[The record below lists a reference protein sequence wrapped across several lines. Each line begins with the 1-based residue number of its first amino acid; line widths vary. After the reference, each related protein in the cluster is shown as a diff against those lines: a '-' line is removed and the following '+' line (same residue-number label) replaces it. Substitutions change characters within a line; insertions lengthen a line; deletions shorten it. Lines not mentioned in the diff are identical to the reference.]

1 MSFLSTRAQPQ
12 LAGDTEF
19 AGVVDRGQP
28 DALQPGYVSAASNM
42 SFGDGAIRT
51 RGGIRTP
58 SFQYGSRGTVYGSGL
73 FSDPNGVEWILAA
86 GASTVERMRDGRN
99 VTAIDIP
106 DTITGRV
113 AIVQGFDEVLL
124 FRGEGMTPW
133 RWSGQDG
140 DAFEAVSQEEAGDGT
155 TVIPSGPDF
164 TRRPGLHP
172 VVVNSRLIV
181 PHGRNGIAISDIED
195 YTRYDAAYNDFNLSA
210 ANDDTLA
217 ALVPMGQSGLLAL
230 KDGSAALLTGI
241 SSSLTS
247 LSLSSV
253 SGAPGCIAGQTA
265 RAVGGGVLYLSTRGV
280 YAISAEFENRLAA
293 SDVAVSE
300 PIRKII
306 ERINWRYANAA
317 VAAVHDERY
326 YLAVPL
332 DDSTTNNVILPFNL
346 RTKAWEG
353 IHDFPSGVQFQNLIV
368 SDYQSARRLF
378 GVSTGFVHLL
388 YEGRCDLVTQA
399 ATRYDIRSSV
409 TTRAYSFESLEKK
422 TVRRAKVNVLG
433 WYPVFTVTVN
443 TNSALDTHAAT
454 TFTPSQSAYKTFGVA
469 DYDVTNADADHATR
483 GREDYAVTPPLNL
496 EESGTL
502 GVIYQGPYSGT
513 TIVVQLADANMTPL
527 QVGDKALIDGGDNTD
542 VQTITAIAS
551 AGSGLVQYTVTPAKT
566 YADGDDIS
574 YRRDVSND
582 NGIDF
587 DIEQAHQLAAIV
599 RTVGTS
605 AQLSISSSRGT
616 FVLESVAI
624 EGTPAERK
632 DTRK

>member
-1 MSFLSTRAQPQ
+1 MSFLSTRTEPT

-28 DALQPGYVSAASNM
+28 DALQPGFVSAAQNM

-58 SFQYGSRGTVYGSGL
+58 SFQFGARGTVYGSGL
-73 FSDPNGVEWILAA
+73 FSDPRGVEWILTA
-86 GASTVERMRDGRN
+86 GASVVERMRDGRN
-99 VTAIDIP
+99 VTSIGIP

-133 RWSGQDG
+133 RWSGIDG
-140 DAFEAVSQEEAGDGT
+140 DAFEAISQESPGDGT
-155 TVIPSGPDF
+155 SVIPNGPDF
-164 TRRPGLHP
+164 ARRPGLFP
-172 VVVNSRLIV
+172 VVVNSRIIV
-181 PHGRNGIAISDIED
+181 PHGRNSIAISDIED

-210 ANDDTLA
+210 ANDDTLT
-217 ALVPMGQSGLLAL
+217 ALVPVGQSGLLCL

-241 SSSLTS
+241 SSSLAS
-247 LSLSSV
+247 LALSSV
-253 SGAPGCIAGQTA
+253 AGAPGCIAGQTA
-265 RAVGGGVLYLSTRGV
+265 RAVGGSVLYLSTRGV

-306 ERINWRYANAA
+306 DRINWRYANAA

-353 IHDFPSGVQFQNLIV
+353 IHEFPDGVQFQSLLV
-368 SDYQSARRLF
+368 SDYQSARRLY
-378 GVSTGFVHLL
+378 GVGSSFVHLL
-388 YEGRCDLVTQA
+388 YEGRCDLVTQNS
-399 ATRYDIRSSV
+399 TRHDITSSV
-409 TTRAYSFESLEKK
+409 TTRAYSFDSLEKK
-422 TVRRAKVNVLG
+422 AVRRAKVNVLG
-433 WYPVFTVTVN
+433 WYPAFTVEVN
-443 TNSALDTHAAT
+443 TNSALDTHAAV
-454 TFTPSQSAYKTFGVA
+454 TFTPSQSKYKTFGEP

-496 EESGTL
+496 EESDTL
-502 GVIYQGPYSGT
+502 GDIYNGPYSGT
-513 TIVVQLADANMTPL
+513 TIVVQLADPAMTPL
-527 QVGDKALIDGGDNTD
+527 QIGDKVIIDAGDNTD
-542 VQTITAIAS
+542 LQTITSIAS
-551 AGSGLVQYTVTPAKT
+551 AGSGRVQYGVTPAKT
-566 YADGDDIS
+566 YPDGETVN
-574 YRRDVSND
+574 YRRDVSNTD
-582 NGIDF
+582 GIDF
-587 DIEQAHQLAAIV
+587 DIEQATQLAAIV

-605 AQLSISSSRGT
+605 AQLSIASSRGT
-616 FVLESVAI
+616 FVLESIAI
-624 EGTPAERK
+624 EGTPTQRK